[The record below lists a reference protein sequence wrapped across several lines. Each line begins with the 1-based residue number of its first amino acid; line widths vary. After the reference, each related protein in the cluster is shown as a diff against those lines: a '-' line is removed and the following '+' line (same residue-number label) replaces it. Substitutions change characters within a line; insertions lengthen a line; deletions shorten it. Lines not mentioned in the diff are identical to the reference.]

1 MGVCH
6 MNHVI
11 ANIFTSASHGL
22 QNLQRNDT
30 VGAFE
35 FYHAGAFVNLPL

>member
-22 QNLQRNDT
+22 QRNDM